1 MNSFI
6 DEYNK
11 NVELDCIKIM
21 KSKKLKV
28 NRDYLASNRVYNK
41 ELGGF
46 IAPDL
51 LTNKQFKNTIKNIYE
66 YLGENIPNEP
76 ELEDLYVKAFNDFTE
91 EQYIDFMNLVFLG
104 GFDNIQDAYKSFTKN
119 LQEPEILPLR
129 KIDITEGFSQYYPPV
144 GSEALYGFAPAGR
157 REEMPATTR
166 YVAEVQ
172 RRAREFAESTGRPVS
187 ESTIFSGERGRPRE
201 TTLEGLPDIIIPTRG
216 FSDIVI
222 PSTDE

>member
-21 KSKKLKV
+21 KSKTLKV

-46 IAPDL
+46 VAPNL

-66 YLGENIPNEP
+66 YLGQNIPNEP

-104 GFDNIQDAYKSFTKN
+104 GFDNIQDAYNSFTKN
-119 LQEPEILPLR
+119 LQKPE
-129 KIDITEGFSQYYPPV
+129 ITEGFSQHYPPV

-157 REEMPATTR
+157 REEMPTTTR
-166 YVAEVQ
+166 QEEEVQ
-172 RRAREFAESTGRPVS
+172 RRKKEFSGSTERPIS
-187 ESTIFSGERGRPRE
+187 EGVFTGERGRPQE
-201 TTLEGLPDIIIPTRG
+201 TTLEGLPDIIIQTR
-216 FSDIVI
+216 
-222 PSTDE
+222 EE

>member
-6 DEYNK
+6 DEYNN

-21 KSKKLKV
+21 KSKTLKV

-46 IAPDL
+46 VAPDL

-66 YLGENIPNEP
+66 YLGQNIPNEP

-104 GFDNIQDAYKSFTKN
+104 GFDNIQDAYNSFTKN
-119 LQEPEILPLR
+119 LQKPEIPPQ
-129 KIDITEGFSQYYPPV
+129 TEGFSQYYPPV
-144 GSEALYGFAPAGR
+144 GSEALYGFARSGR
-157 REEMPATTR
+157 REEMAATTR
-166 YVAEVQ
+166 QEEEVQ
-172 RRAREFAESTGRPVS
+172 RRKREFAEVTRKYVD
-187 ESTIFSGERGRPRE
+187 EEKRFSGERGRPKE
-201 TTLEGLPDIIIPTRG
+201 TILEG
-216 FSDIVI
+216 F
-222 PSTDE
+222 PSTINIPRRDE

>member
-11 NVELDCIKIM
+11 KVELDCIKKM
-21 KSKKLKV
+21 KSKTLKV

-46 IAPDL
+46 VAPDL

-66 YLGENIPNEP
+66 YLGQKIPNEP

-144 GSEALYGFAPAGR
+144 GSEALYGFARSGR
-157 REEMPATTR
+157 REEMAATTR
-166 YVAEVQ
+166 YRVEVE
-172 RRAREFAESTGRPVS
+172 RRKREYADFKSKYADEEKIFIGEVGRPK
-187 ESTIFSGERGRPRE
+187 ETI
-201 TTLEGLPDIIIPTRG
+201 LEGLPTTINIPRR
-216 FSDIVI
+216 
-222 PSTDE
+222 DE

>member
-66 YLGENIPNEP
+66 YLGQNIPNEP

-119 LQEPEILPLR
+119 LQEPEIPPR
-129 KIDITEGFSQYYPPV
+129 RNIDITEGFSQYYPPV

-187 ESTIFSGERGRPRE
+187 ESTIFTGERGRIRE
-201 TTLEGLPDIIIPTRG
+201 TTLEGLSDIIIPSRG
-216 FSDIVI
+216 SSDIVI

>member
-66 YLGENIPNEP
+66 YLGQKIPNEP

-104 GFDNIQDAYKSFTKN
+104 GFDNIQDAYNSFTKN
-119 LQEPEILPLR
+119 LQKPEIPQR
-129 KIDITEGFSQYYPPV
+129 RDIDITEGFSQYYPPV
-144 GSEALYGFAPAGR
+144 GSEALYGFASSGR
-157 REEMPATTR
+157 SEEMPVTTR
-166 YVAEVQ
+166 KIEETQ
-172 RRAREFAESTGRPVS
+172 RQAREFSESTARPVS
-187 ESTIFSGERGRPRE
+187 ESTILSGKRGRPRE
-201 TTLEGLPDIIIPTRG
+201 TTLEGLPDIIIPLR
-216 FSDIVI
+216 
-222 PSTDE
+222 DE